1 MAQLPVPGRAGPDAS
16 LTDGAAYTIDP
27 LPAEPRAALRTLVDA
42 GHEAVLVGGCV
53 RDLITG
59 RGATDWDIATSA
71 APEAVSELFPGSV
84 WENRFG
90 TVTLKGT
97 PLVEITSYRTE
108 SGYRDRRR
116 PDAVAFGASLTG
128 DLGRRDFT
136 INAIAWRPDDLAT
149 GRGTLADPH
158 GGIEDLR
165 RGVVRAVGDP
175 DERFDEDA
183 LRLLRAV
190 RFSLRFGFAMD
201 PATEGA
207 LVRAVPATATL
218 SGERVRD
225 ELLRLLEDESIAPS
239 VAFAR
244 WEELGLLSVLLPEL
258 SALRGVA
265 QGKRLPGDAL
275 DHSVRTADALPAD
288 DAVLR
293 LAGLLHDLGKA
304 TTLADGQFIGHERVG
319 AEAAEGVMRRLR
331 FSERDVERV
340 TALVRAHMFRYEPSW
355 TDAAVR
361 RFIVRVGL
369 DRLDDLF
376 ALRAADNAAS
386 DVEEPAAGGI
396 AELRARMA
404 EQREAPLGTRQL
416 AVDGHD
422 LQREL
427 GLAPGPRIGQ
437 VLASLME
444 TVLDDPSRNERETLL
459 AVARRAL
466 AADDAGLQEPD
477 G

>member
-1 MAQLPVPGRAGPDAS
+1 MAQLPVPGRAGPDAG
-16 LTDGAAYTIDP
+16 LRDAAAFTIDP
-27 LPAEPRAALRTLVDA
+27 LPNEPRTALRTLIDA
-42 GHEAVLVGGCV
+42 GHEAVLVGGCL
-53 RDLITG
+53 RDLILGLDPTAG
-59 RGATDWDIATSA
+59 RDTNWDLATSA
-71 APEAVSELFPGSV
+71 PPETVSELFPGSL

-116 PDAVAFGASLTG
+116 PDEVAFGGTLSG

-136 INAIAWRPDDLAT
+136 INAIAWRPDDLSA
-149 GRGTLADPH
+149 GRGTLVDPH

-175 DERFDEDA
+175 DERFAEDA

-190 RFSLRFGFAMD
+190 RFSLRFGFPIDA
-201 PATEGA
+201 ATEAA
-207 LVRAVPATATL
+207 LIRAAPSTVVL

-225 ELLRLLEDESIAPS
+225 ELLRLLEDDSIPPS

-244 WEELGLLSVLLPEL
+244 WEELGLLAVLLPEL
-258 SALRGVA
+258 SALRGVP
-265 QGKRLPGDAL
+265 QGKLLPGDAL
-275 DHSVRTADALPAD
+275 EHSVRTADALPAGD
-288 DAVLR
+288 PVLR
-293 LAGLLHDLGKA
+293 LVGLLHDLGKA

-319 AEAAEGVMRRLR
+319 ADAAEGVMRRLR
-331 FSERDVERV
+331 FPERDVERV

-361 RFIVRVGL
+361 RFIVRVGM

-376 ALRAADNAAS
+376 ALRAADNVAS
-386 DVEEPAAGGI
+386 GVGEPAAGGI
-396 AELRARMA
+396 DELRARLV
-404 EQREAPLGTRQL
+404 EQRRAPLVTRQL

-427 GLAPGPRIGQ
+427 GLAPGPRIGRI
-437 VLASLME
+437 LARLME
-444 TVLDDPSRNERETLL
+444 TVLDDPSRNERARLL
-459 AVARRAL
+459 EVARQ
-466 AADDAGLQEPD
+466 AAEDDEAR
-477 G
+477 

>member
-1 MAQLPVPGRAGPDAS
+1 MAQLPVPGRAGPDAG
-16 LTDGAAYTIDP
+16 LRDGAAHTIDP
-27 LPAEPRAALRTLVDA
+27 LPDEPRAALRTLLDS

-59 RGATDWDIATSA
+59 RDTTDWDIATSA
-71 APEAVSELFPGSV
+71 APETVSGLFPGSV

-90 TVTLKGT
+90 TVTLKGM

-108 SGYRDRRR
+108 SGYRDSRR
-116 PDAVAFGASLTG
+116 PDAVEFGASLAG

-136 INAIAWRPDDLAT
+136 INAIAWRPDDLSS
-149 GRGTLADPH
+149 GHGTLVDPH
-158 GGIEDLR
+158 GGIDDLR

-175 DERFDEDA
+175 DERFAEDA

-190 RFSLRFGFAMD
+190 RFSLRFGFSIDA
-201 PATEGA
+201 ATEAA
-207 LVRAVPATATL
+207 LVRAAPATANL

-225 ELLRLLEDESIAPS
+225 ELVRLLGDPSIQPS
-239 VAFAR
+239 VAIGQ
-244 WEELGLLSVLLPEL
+244 WEELGLLAVLLPEV
-258 SALRGVA
+258 SALRGVP
-265 QGKRLPGDAL
+265 QGKLLPGDAL
-275 DHSVRTADALPAD
+275 DHSVRTADALPAE

-293 LAGLLHDLGKA
+293 LAGLLHDVGKA

-331 FSERDVERV
+331 FAEREVERV
-340 TALVRAHMFRYEPSW
+340 TALIRAHMFRYEASW

-386 DVEEPAAGGI
+386 GVAEPGAGGND
-396 AELRARMA
+396 ELRARMA
-404 EQREAPLGTRQL
+404 EQRRAPLEARQL
-416 AVDGHD
+416 AIDGHD
-422 LQREL
+422 IQREF
-427 GLAPGPRIGQ
+427 GIAPGPRIGQ
-437 VLASLME
+437 LLATLME
-444 TVLDDPSRNERETLL
+444 EVLDDPSRNEREVLL
-459 AVARRAL
+459 QVARETL
-466 AADDAGLQEPD
+466 AGDGLP
-477 G
+477 GPGG